1 MNKIFVVY
9 VKKNFVRMINKVIKS
24 ETIVIILEV

>member
-9 VKKNFVRMINKVIKS
+9 VKKNFVRMINKIIKS
-24 ETIVIILEV
+24 EIIVIILEV